1 VQVTKLDSVDLAFDL
16 LAPAILALL
25 SILITY
31 SVERLFLAGQPLTP
45 YLKGLNLYGF
55 LLLLGGG
62 YVMSLTGLFGLSPTT
77 LWVTEPSWAV
87 LIFALAWWQH
97 RARSKSGDSAPAA
110 PRG

>member
-1 VQVTKLDSVDLAFDL
+1 VQMMKLDSVDLVFDL

-31 SVERLFLAGQPLTP
+31 SVERLFLAGRPLTP
-45 YLKGLNLYGF
+45 YLKALNLYGF

-77 LWVTEPSWAV
+77 LWVTEPTLA
-87 LIFALAWWQH
+87 ALMFSLVWWRH
-97 RARSKSGDSAPAA
+97 RTRSRDKDSASGA
-110 PRG
+110 PRS

>member
-1 VQVTKLDSVDLAFDL
+1 MMKLDSVDLVFDL

-25 SILITY
+25 AILITY

-45 YLKGLNLYGF
+45 YLKALNLYGF

-62 YVMSLTGLFGLSPTT
+62 YVMSLTGLFGLSPAT
-77 LWVTEPSWAV
+77 LWVTEPSWAA

-97 RARSKSGDSAPAA
+97 RARSKG
-110 PRG
+110 RVTGL